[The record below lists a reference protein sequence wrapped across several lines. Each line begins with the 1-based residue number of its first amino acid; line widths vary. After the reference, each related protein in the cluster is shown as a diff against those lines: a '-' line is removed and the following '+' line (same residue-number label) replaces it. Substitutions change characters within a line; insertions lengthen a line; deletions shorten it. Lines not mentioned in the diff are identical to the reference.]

1 MARILGAE
9 LLGSSCALRPRVVG
23 EPTALLRRHHAFWAQ
38 PGRAR
43 RVAAVPAA
51 SDRKCH
57 QWMGMFLHFF
67 RVSFILD
74 GPWYLNWLTPLV
86 GLG

>member
-1 MARILGAE
+1 
-9 LLGSSCALRPRVVG
+9 
-23 EPTALLRRHHAFWAQ
+23 
-38 PGRAR
+38 
-43 RVAAVPAA
+43 
-51 SDRKCH
+51 
-57 QWMGMFLHFF
+57 MGMFLHFF